1 MSEAPRFERAG
12 SIARF
17 APPALFLLAA
27 GCAKPAAE
35 TPPAAR
41 SDVAA
46 EAPAPSS
53 EAAKADELEQQA
65 KENQDRFQEIQ
76 ASDMTP
82 EQKAQAASALVDEQQ
97 KAIQESDSSGSSG
110 DGGPN

>member
-1 MSEAPRFERAG
+1 MAESASETM
-12 SIARF
+12 I
-17 APPALFLLAA
+17 
-27 GCAKPAAE
+27 
-35 TPPAAR
+35 
-41 SDVAA
+41 
-46 EAPAPSS
+46 EAPAETRAPRT
-53 EAAKADELEQQA
+53 DELDVFGLSHQGKVR